1 MSHAARTTVLNRYA
15 SDGMATTSPQ
25 RLVVLLFQRLVTD
38 LEKAHD
44 ATSEKRIEAAH
55 DALLH
60 AQDIVYELRLAL
72 DVDSFEGAKE
82 LAALYDHLMAQM
94 VEANRTK
101 SPATVHHCRTIAEPL
116 AATFAEAHQL
126 SVQALADSLEAAGA
140 GGRSV

>member
-1 MSHAARTTVLNRYA
+1 MSRTARTAVLNRYA

-25 RLVVLLFQRLVTD
+25 RLVVMLFQRLVSD

-44 ATSEKRIEAAH
+44 ATTNRRIEAAH

-101 SPATVHHCRTIAEPL
+101 NPATVHHCRTIAEPL
-116 AATFAEAHQL
+116 AETFAEAHQL
-126 SVQALADSLEAAGA
+126 SIRSLADTLGAGA
-140 GGRSV
+140 GRSA